1 MATQRFID
9 ETAALTGALIRCQSL
24 SGEEEKAARCLSEAM
39 IRLGYDEVRTDR
51 LGNVVGCIKGSR
63 PGPRLLFDGHI
74 DTVPVPDASV
84 WTRPPFGGELSEGRV
99 WGRGASDMK
108 GAVAAMTVAGAMFG
122 ESSRD
127 FAGELYVAGVVHE
140 EIFEGIAA
148 REVSAAV
155 RPDYV
160 VIGEASELNLKIGQR
175 GRAEVVVETFGV
187 PAHSASP
194 EKGVNAVLAMV
205 ELVRAIDAFTPAS
218 HPVLGKGI
226 SVLTDI
232 VSTPYP
238 GASVVPS
245 GCRATYDRRI
255 LVGEDR
261 EAVLAPFKAA
271 IDRLASERPGFKA
284 EARLAKGREK
294 CWTGASIEGERFFP
308 AWLYSPE
315 DDFVARTL
323 AGLRSAG
330 LTPELS
336 HYAFCTN
343 GSHYAG
349 EAGIKTMG
357 YGPSLET
364 LAHTIDEYIAV
375 EQLAKALTGYA
386 AIASALLV

>member
-1 MATQRFID
+1 MAR
-9 ETAALTGALIRCQSL
+9 AS
-24 SGEEEKAARCLSEAM
+24 
-39 IRLGYDEVRTDR
+39 
-51 LGNVVGCIKGSR
+51 
-63 PGPRLLFDGHI
+63 
-74 DTVPVPDASV
+74 DASASGD
-84 WTRPPFGGELSEGRV
+84 PGSSEGRQ
-99 WGRGASDMK
+99 
-108 GAVAAMTVAGAMFG
+108 
-122 ESSRD
+122 
-127 FAGELYVAGVVHE
+127 
-140 EIFEGIAA
+140 
-148 REVSAAV
+148 V
-155 RPDYV
+155 RITSYNV
-160 VIGEASELNLKIGQR
+160 CYTKLLR
-175 GRAEVVVETFGV
+175 
-187 PAHSASP
+187 
-194 EKGVNAVLAMV
+194 
-205 ELVRAIDAFTPAS
+205 
-218 HPVLGKGI
+218 
-226 SVLTDI
+226 
-232 VSTPYP
+232 
-238 GASVVPS
+238 
-245 GCRATYDRRI
+245 
-255 LVGEDR
+255 
-261 EAVLAPFKAA
+261 
-271 IDRLASERPGFKA
+271 DRLASERPGFKA